1 MIRPAQPQDAPSAV
15 HLIYAAIGR
24 IAHLLTDTDKDEE
37 VLAVLAEFFQQ
48 DANRLSYQNA
58 LVKEQEGQVVGILIS
73 YHGSQTYDMDL
84 PFLRRLIQRTRNP
97 HLMIPKEAQ
106 DDEYYLD
113 TVSVDPRYQGR
124 GFGSELLRA
133 FEHKAASLGYKKL
146 ALLAEPSNESAY
158 RLYVKTGY
166 QPDGQVTVS
175 GYEFDHMVKHI

>member
-1 MIRPAQPQDAPSAV
+1 MIRPAQPQDAPIAV
-15 HLIYAAIGR
+15 RLIYSAIGR
-24 IAHLLTDTDKDEE
+24 IAHLLTGTDQDEE
-37 VLAVLAEFFQQ
+37 VLAVLAEFFQR

-58 LVKEQEGQVVGILIS
+58 LVKEREGAVVGILIS
-73 YHGSQTYDMDL
+73 YHGSQTYQMDL

-113 TVSVDPRYQGR
+113 TIAVDPQSQGR

-133 FEHKAASLGYKKL
+133 FEQKATSLDCRKL

-158 RLYVKTGY
+158 RLYQKHGY
-166 QPDGQVTVS
+166 EPDGQVTVS
-175 GYEFDHMVKHI
+175 GCQFDHMVKRI